1 MKQPWLVIADLGS
14 RQGQREERIY
24 LAAELDPRLFDT
36 VLAEQVSQRDEL
48 QWDEREGV
56 LRAERQ
62 RRVGE
67 LVLSSEALPGLDEA
81 ARSQALLGLV
91 RRKGLELLP

>member
-1 MKQPWLVIADLGS
+1 MRRTRPSSAW
-14 RQGQREERIY
+14 
-24 LAAELDPRLFDT
+24 
-36 VLAEQVSQRDEL
+36 
-48 QWDEREGV
+48 

-91 RRKGLELLP
+91 RRKGLELLPGTPELRPWQARLGFRGPAAPDATRATALGSAG